1 MEREMKMVDSTVKA
15 YVLMEIEIGKTDDVV
30 KHLRKIPQATKIAV
44 TTGGYDVV
52 VLLEVANLEEL
63 YDITVHHIH
72 ATPGIKDTQ
81 TAVVEKMMTV

>member
-1 MEREMKMVDSTVKA
+1 MAETVMA

-30 KHLRKIPQATKIAV
+30 EHLRKIPQATKIAV
-44 TTGGYDVV
+44 TTGGYDIV
-52 VLLEVANLEEL
+52 VLLEVTNLEEL

-72 ATPGIKDTQ
+72 TTPGIKDTQ